1 MEGSEGK
8 PWKEKR
14 LDDLMDAGRE
24 AEREEEEVV
33 VVLKVEAVPEEGL
46 INRP

>member
-24 AEREEEEVV
+24 EEVV
-33 VVLKVEAVPEEGL
+33 VVLEVEVVPEGGL